1 MTRLFNLNLDII
13 YSYSFLQE
21 PLEVRKD
28 DRDTTTVEVTATNK
42 GKPFNLKGW
51 KIVYE
56 CRLANGSFV
65 RDDGSKFNNI
75 KVIDEA
81 KGIFRYTFINEAI
94 SAVGKVTKAYFSFEK
109 ADSSLQNPIDR
120 VTTRDFKYKVIS
132 DAISGSSGV
141 AAHYVSELEK
151 IIEEMKKA
159 SDAMDLDAILKKI
172 KEIQDQI
179 GKVDFVKRG
188 GDTMTGDLNF
198 DATQS
203 LKRITS
209 YDGAKALFS
218 LSFAKNGMFFAEDRQ
233 NQNFNVFV
241 YDPAK
246 QEFVLNA
253 NTNLLKKTEIYK
265 DWIRADG
272 RPNRLADETD
282 LNTVIKPGIHD
293 VRNPKN
299 SPVGDWVFLEV
310 IQQTDQFV
318 LQRLTSFIS
327 TQRNRMWTRTCI
339 NGVWDDWEEK
349 GSLEKVAADPMT
361 HLNSAKILTRIPT
374 KQNISGVDM
383 WLQGVNVNDSKNEVY
398 ASYIDGNGTKLRVEI
413 FDFNAKSLGQRTFT
427 TPSNSYTESL
437 PYWYNQYNQLNFIIR
452 LHGDSRYSILNF
464 DNGTTSG
471 PHQLQGRRTI
481 AARDGNRMI
490 TLKENEQ
497 TGAITGMYVYDWD
510 SVINGKPQLLAEKNF
525 ETTSNKP
532 EKTQGAVQNKGY
544 TFLCQG
550 EWKGHPHLTVID
562 NTGKIQ
568 NVFRYSKRSLAEII
582 NKKYPNGIPANQMDT
597 WEYESEGGCTYK
609 GRLVTTQVASD
620 WAYLFVHN
628 SADGTPIEVE
638 PDGTQVASSGSS
650 SGGLPTIVWF
660 NRNSFNYPNGTN
672 NIIKHDIVH
681 RWTQGKPPVT
691 YDGTYY
697 KTTEDGM
704 YDIDVFLSLLC
715 KGADSEHTI
724 AVDFMRD
731 SDNSVVMTQEL
742 DSFANGYEN
751 RYARLYG
758 KTTWYFEKDT
768 RFKIMYK
775 NNDGSPSEHYETR
788 VTIRKT

>member
-1 MTRLFNLNLDII
+1 MTRLFNLNLDVI

-21 PLEVRKD
+21 PIEVRKD

-56 CRLANGSFV
+56 CRLTNGSFV
-65 RDDGSKFNNI
+65 RDDGSKFSNI

-94 SAVGKVTKAYFSFEK
+94 STIGKVTTAYFAFEK
-109 ADSSLQNPIDR
+109 VDNALQNPIDR

-159 SDAMDLDAILKKI
+159 SDEMDLDAILKKI

-209 YDGAKALFS
+209 YDGVKALFS
-218 LSFAKNGMFFAEDRQ
+218 LAFAKNGMFFAEDRQ
-233 NQNFNVFV
+233 NQNLNIFV

-282 LNTVIKPGIHD
+282 LNTVTKAGIYD

-299 SPVGDWVFLEV
+299 SPIGYWAFLEV
-310 IQQTDQFV
+310 IQQTDQYV

-327 TQRNRMWTRTCI
+327 TQRNKMWTRTSI

-349 GSLEKVAADPMT
+349 GGLEKVAADPMT
-361 HLNSAKILTRIPT
+361 HLNSAKILTRLPT
-374 KQNISGVDM
+374 KQSVSGREL
-383 WLQGVNVNDSKNEVY
+383 WLQCTNVNDDKQEIYTNY
-398 ASYIDGNGTKLRVEI
+398 QDDGGVSRIEI
-413 FDFNAKSLGQRTFT
+413 FGFDGKSKGAKQFSIN
-427 TPSNSYTESL
+427 PNSYTESL
-437 PYWYNQYNQLNFIIR
+437 PYFYQGSDLMFIVR
-452 LHGDSRYSILNF
+452 TTSDSRYNIFNWTK
-464 DNGTTSG
+464 GTLSAAY
-471 PHQLQGRRTI
+471 QLQGRRTI
-481 AARDGNRMI
+481 AVRDGNRMI
-490 TLKENEQ
+490 TVKENQQ
-497 TGAITGMYVYDWD
+497 TGAITGMYIYDWD
-510 SVINGKPQLLAEKNF
+510 SVTKGAPKLIGEKDF
-525 ETTSNKP
+525 ETTSNTP
-532 EKTQGAVQNKGY
+532 EKTQGVVQNKGY

-550 EWKGHPHLTVID
+550 EWKGHPHMTVIS
-562 NTGKIQ
+562 NTGRIQ

-582 NKKYPNGIPANQMDT
+582 NKQYPNAIAASQMDT

-609 GRLVTTQVASD
+609 GRLVTTQVAPD
-620 WAYLFVHN
+620 WAYLFIHN
-628 SADGTPIEVE
+628 SADGTPIEIE
-638 PDGTQVASSGSS
+638 PDSTQAASSGSS
-650 SGGLPTIVWF
+650 GLPTAFWF
-660 NRNSFNYPNGTN
+660 NRSSFNYGTGN
-672 NIIKHDIVH
+672 NVVKHDKDP
-681 RWTQGKPPVT
+681 RWTQGKVPVT

-704 YDIDVFLSLLC
+704 YDIDVFFSALC
-715 KGADSEHTI
+715 KGAAAEHTI

-731 SDNSVVMTQEL
+731 SDNSVSSTFEL
-742 DSFANGYEN
+742 ASFANGYEN

-758 KTTWYFEKDT
+758 QLTWFIEKDT

-775 NNDGSPSEHYETR
+775 NNDNASSEHYETR